1 MRKIKLNKRRELL
14 NHFNNLLFKRSDYL
28 KNLKKNNIEGIKE
41 VENEKVEILIDKCLG
56 INTFERDYSFFN
68 QPISRDQSPSGEKNK
83 KKQIKIFPDLKILI
97 QSPIEKSDPE
107 RYKKKDF
114 KYDNFSNMYKNSNNY
129 SQEKHKNILY
139 GSYNSVNIKKKSL
152 ENDNDNYFNRL
163 DRRIASSILNDNGKN
178 IINNTF
184 DRQKLD
190 ISINNRKG
198 F

>member
-1 MRKIKLNKRRELL
+1 M
-14 NHFNNLLFKRSDYL
+14 
-28 KNLKKNNIEGIKE
+28 
-41 VENEKVEILIDKCLG
+41 G

-68 QPISRDQSPSGEKNK
+68 QPISGDQSPSGEKNK